1 MKTKIGI
8 IGICLALLLGLG
20 LGVIGADES
29 NTLRIAIRNWDYD
42 TIDPHV
48 TTFNQAQYM
57 IQCYC
62 DTLFRANPEDGKI
75 YPGLVS
81 TWEAEE
87 DAAVWILHLRQGV
100 TFHDGTPW
108 NAQAFVENIER
119 VQDPATKSKQF
130 ASKLTKL
137 DRMEI
142 VGPMTVKLY
151 FTQPAATF
159 PLIMSEGY
167 FGFLSP
173 TAFNNPENTGA
184 HQRLVGTGPFVLR
197 SERYQERVVFEK
209 NPNYT
214 WGPEDYVDH
223 EGPAQIDRIIW
234 TFIPENATRMTA
246 LLTGEVDMITDVPT
260 VNVEALEKDVNFNVL
275 RSPTCGWSSVFHLNV
290 MKAPTDELAVRR
302 ALSFAIDRQ
311 ALVDAIFQGVYTAS
325 SSHEKNSSP
334 YANPNVRDKTWYD
347 LELAKGLLE
356 EAGWID
362 EDGDGIR
369 ERDGKELVIEFCSYQ
384 GYRAEAP
391 AELIQAMWRD
401 AGVKMNIHVTS
412 GSDMMT
418 TSALLDSPYNSNICA
433 ATRVDV
439 PGVYHR
445 FCHSESLGTTA
456 FSHYTS
462 EKVDDLVDLALT
474 TTDEDVR
481 RQALWDVQEI
491 WMDEMLAIPVYQSF
505 GLYATNAGV
514 HGVHYLINGVP
525 LFYGAY
531 LD

>member
-1 MKTKIGI
+1 MGRKSIA
-8 IGICLALLLGLG
+8 IGICLAVLLGAG
-20 LGVIGADES
+20 LGAIGADES
-29 NTLRIAIRNWDYD
+29 NTLKIAIRNWDYD

-48 TTFNQAQYM
+48 TTFQQAQYM

-87 DAAVWILHLRQGV
+87 EAAVWILHLRPDV
-100 TFHDGTPW
+100 FFHDGTPW
-108 NAQAFVENIER
+108 NAQALVDNIER
-119 VQDPATKSKQF
+119 VLDPATKSKQF
-130 ASKLTKL
+130 ASKLTRL

-142 VGPMTVKLY
+142 VDSMTVKLY

-173 TAFNNPENTGA
+173 TAFNNPENTEA
-184 HQRLVGTGPFVLR
+184 HQRLVGTGPFILT
-197 SERYQERVVFEK
+197 SERYQERVVFER

-223 EGPAQIDRIIW
+223 EGPAQIDEIIW
-234 TFIPENATRMTA
+234 TFIPENATRLTA

-260 VNVEALEKDVNFNVL
+260 ADVLTLENDASFTVL
-275 RSPTCGWSSVFHLNV
+275 QSPTCGWSSVFHLNA
-290 MKAPTDELAVRR
+290 MKAPTDELDVRR
-302 ALSFAIDRQ
+302 ALSFAIDRE

-325 SSHEKNSSP
+325 YSHEKNSSP
-334 YANPNVRDKTWYD
+334 YANPNIRDKTWYD
-347 LELAKGLLE
+347 QDLAKDLLE
-356 EAGWID
+356 GAGWVD

-369 ERDGKELVIEFCSYQ
+369 ERDGEELVIEFCAYP

-391 AELIQAMWRD
+391 AEMVQAMWRD
-401 AGVKMNIHVTS
+401 IGVKMNITVTT
-412 GSDMMT
+412 GADMMT

-445 FCHSESLGTTA
+445 FCHSDSLGTTA

-462 EKVDDLVDLALT
+462 EELDILVDLALS

-481 RQALWDVQEI
+481 RQALWDIQEI
-491 WMDEMLAIPVYQSF
+491 WMDEMLAVPVYQSF
-505 GLYATNAGV
+505 GLYATNASV
-514 HGVHYLINGVP
+514 NGVHYLINGVP